1 MSITIYTFTHKPFIA
16 PPDSMYVPIQV
27 GAALHDDLG
36 FLRDDNGDEISKKN
50 PYYSELTGLYWVWK
64 NDMTSDYIGT
74 AHYRRYLLNENGTLF
89 TQEEILALLGET
101 HSNFSEATHSIDS
114 NPDSNPDSNIE
125 TNVESNTQA
134 NTEVYDLVTTK
145 LLTLEYSYYDAFNGR
160 HHNKDLDLLLD
171 VIKELQPDYA
181 STYKALVHQPH
192 SYFGNMFVMKRELYH
207 KYMEFLFPLLFEL
220 EKRVDLSDYDGYQK
234 RLFGFLSEFLLY
246 VYVVKNNLKVKEAHV
261 GIVGDK
267 AETNEVKSVCAK
279 LLKAKDIKGAKTY
292 FSQKIAKKPDL
303 LMEASDL
310 NQECRLLMQAITTL
324 EWQEKEEGISRLEMT
339 TDFHELIAFYR
350 ELNQLGRNYPK
361 DCQRM
366 QRMLENGKVQDA
378 GSSMDAIVL
387 QFVDRFQVTAI
398 ELKIALMLCK

>member
-1 MSITIYTFTHKPFIA
+1 MSVKIYAFTHKPFIT
-16 PPDSMYVPIQV
+16 PPDSMYVPVQV
-27 GAALHDDLG
+27 GAALHDNLG
-36 FLRDDNGDEISKKN
+36 FLRDDKGVEISKKN

-64 NDMTSDYIGT
+64 NDTDSDYIGT

-89 TQEEILALLGET
+89 TQEEILALLDEN
-101 HSNFSEATHSIDS
+101 HS
-114 NPDSNPDSNIE
+114 
-125 TNVESNTQA
+125 

-145 LLTLEYSYYDAFNGR
+145 LLTLEHSYYDAFNGR
-160 HHNKDLDLLLD
+160 HHNKDLDLLLG
-171 VIKELQPDYA
+171 VIKELCPEYA
-181 STYKALVHQPH
+181 NTFETLVHQPH

-234 RLFGFLSEFLLY
+234 RLFGFVSEFLLY

-279 LLKAKDIKGAKTY
+279 LLKAKDIKGAKAY
-292 FSQKIAKKPDL
+292 FSQKIAARPDL

-324 EWQEKEEGISRLEMT
+324 EWQEKTEGTTRLEVT
-339 TDFHELIAFYR
+339 TDFYELIAFYR
-350 ELNQLGRNYPK
+350 ELNLLCKKFPK
-361 DCQRM
+361 DCERVQK
-366 QRMLENGKVQDA
+366 MLENGEVQDTD
-378 GSSMDAIVL
+378 SSTGAIVL

-398 ELKIALMLCK
+398 ELKIALMLF